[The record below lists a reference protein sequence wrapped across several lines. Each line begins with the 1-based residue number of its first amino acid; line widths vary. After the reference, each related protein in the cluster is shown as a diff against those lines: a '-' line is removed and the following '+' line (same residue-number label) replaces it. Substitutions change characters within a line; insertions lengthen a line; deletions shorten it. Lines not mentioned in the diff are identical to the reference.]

1 MLFAIHCQWPME
13 FHGSSEQCPICGAS
27 PVVNET
33 CPASCGSL
41 EGFPPKSVKKPSR
54 TFGYDWASGFVA
66 PFLGIDPQ
74 AAMDALQ
81 ATAVGE
87 KDSVVDLGCGD
98 GRICHAACLLGAMAT
113 GCDLDEALIEK
124 AREASVSEANTP
136 VPDFFVMDLFEVDLN
151 PFSVITVFL
160 LPDTTSSSRLT
171 DKFLNALARN
181 SRIIA
186 FGWQIPLLGEPSSK
200 FQSNVDDPKSSGLT
214 KWWYIY
220 DSTPALKGS

>member
-1 MLFAIHCQWPME
+1 
-13 FHGSSEQCPICGAS
+13 
-27 PVVNET
+27 
-33 CPASCGSL
+33 
-41 EGFPPKSVKKPSR
+41 
-54 TFGYDWASGFVA
+54 
-66 PFLGIDPQ
+66 
-74 AAMDALQ
+74 
-81 ATAVGE
+81 
-87 KDSVVDLGCGD
+87 
-98 GRICHAACLLGAMAT
+98 MAT
-113 GCDLDEALIEK
+113 GYDLDEALIEK
-124 AREASVSEANTP
+124 AREASVSEEEDTP